1 MESIKYKK
9 QTHWKA
15 RLDEWRTGAIEQ
27 QRFHESVSSHLKK
40 VYDKTTIKRQGYATW
55 KD

>member
-1 MESIKYKK
+1 MEPTNYKK

-27 QRFHESVSSHLKK
+27 QRFHESVSSYLKK
-40 VYDKTTIKRQGYATW
+40 VYDKTAIKRRGCTIW